1 MYHYFAITLST
12 LESNLTSYVSL
23 SLFTAVSQKH
33 DSFIS
38 SENNKHLIKGMNTT
52 LAMKLHIFN
61 PSTFVTK
68 TGLLFIALRSRDF
81 FIDPAEMRQTK
92 SLFQALLRFF
102 FFAFKFCRSP
112 SLPSLHHPRRGIGEG
127 KVSTIGVVVPLFR
140 LPGKIKALPFS
151 CFAVYIFPG
160 DFEPAFH
167 HNCTMRTRLTGVR
180 SEC

>member
-1 MYHYFAITLST
+1 MCKYILRTFIYNHHKHMYHYFAITLST

-127 KVSTIGVVVPLFR
+127 FSFCQVKFPRLVWLFHYFGCQ
-140 LPGKIKALPFS
+140 GK
-151 CFAVYIFPG
+151 
-160 DFEPAFH
+160 
-167 HNCTMRTRLTGVR
+167 
-180 SEC
+180 

>member
-52 LAMKLHIFN
+52 LAMKLHISN

-81 FIDPAEMRQTK
+81 FIDRAEMRQTK

-102 FFAFKFCRSP
+102 FFLLSNSVALLLCP
-112 SLPSLHHPRRGIGEG
+112 LCIIQEG
-127 KVSTIGVVVPLFR
+127 GLEKDFLFAR
-140 LPGKIKALPFS
+140 
-151 CFAVYIFPG
+151 
-160 DFEPAFH
+160 
-167 HNCTMRTRLTGVR
+167 
-180 SEC
+180 

>member
-33 DSFIS
+33 DSFKS

-102 FFAFKFCRSP
+102 FFLLSNSVALLLCP
-112 SLPSLHHPRRGIGEG
+112 LCIIQEG
-127 KVSTIGVVVPLFR
+127 GLEKDFLFAR
-140 LPGKIKALPFS
+140 
-151 CFAVYIFPG
+151 
-160 DFEPAFH
+160 
-167 HNCTMRTRLTGVR
+167 
-180 SEC
+180 